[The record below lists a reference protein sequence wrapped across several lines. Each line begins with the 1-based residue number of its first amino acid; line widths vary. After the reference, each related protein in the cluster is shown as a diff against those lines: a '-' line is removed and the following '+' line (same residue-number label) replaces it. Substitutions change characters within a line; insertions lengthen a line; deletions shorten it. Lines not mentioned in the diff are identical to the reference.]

1 VPLVSKRLHTLCCA
15 PELLRE
21 LEVDLI
27 GNRALPRAQA
37 LLAWLS
43 QRAAQVR
50 KLELTIK
57 MNDAIAT
64 SAGSELVAVV
74 SSCLAVMG
82 AVGQLAELTVSD
94 HTPLPNTI
102 WLPMMRS
109 LQQAYLGTEGRL
121 LRITAGAHLAASL
134 HSLELYGD
142 PVAFEAGA
150 QLPASLTYLYLTDG
164 SSREM
169 PAQVGLIA
177 RRPASNTFSRVAG
190 PLLQHRFPVAYSF
203 FSQSMSAARW
213 LCPLQCSC
221 RGCPI
226 WKF

>member
-1 VPLVSKRLHTLCCA
+1 MPLVSKRLHTLCCA

-64 SAGSELVAVV
+64 SACSELVAVV

-82 AVGQLAELTVSD
+82 AAGQSCRVDRIRPHAAAE
-94 HTPLPNTI
+94 H
-102 WLPMMRS
+102 
-109 LQQAYLGTEGRL
+109 
-121 LRITAGAHLAASL
+121 HLAANDALAATSIL
-134 HSLELYGD
+134 GD
-142 PVAFEAGA
+142 GGEA
-150 QLPASLTYLYLTDG
+150 
-164 SSREM
+164 
-169 PAQVGLIA
+169 
-177 RRPASNTFSRVAG
+177 
-190 PLLQHRFPVAYSF
+190 VAYHGWRPPGGK
-203 FSQSMSAARW
+203 SAFLGAVW
-213 LCPLQCSC
+213 
-221 RGCPI
+221 
-226 WKF
+226 